1 MLVTS
6 EPHRKAAVKNGR
18 RRGVK
23 KKNPVDGTEVIP
35 DARSLI
41 PQLCVKAVGV
51 CVCCTNTAEVGC
63 VFIWARRA
71 KYLAAGWLALRGGRH
86 RETQIQ
92 VLCCDRGCDERRET
106 LRQRKSRAVWYAPTL
121 GM

>member
-23 KKNPVDGTEVIP
+23 KKPPVDGTEVIP

-51 CVCCTNTAEVGC
+51 CVLHQHGGGWMCFHLGQACKIFSRRLVGSQR
-63 VFIWARRA
+63 WQTQRDSDS
-71 KYLAAGWLALRGGRH
+71 GAL
-86 RETQIQ
+86 
-92 VLCCDRGCDERRET
+92 
-106 LRQRKSRAVWYAPTL
+106 LRSRL
-121 GM
+121 